1 MRAPIRSKTKDLL
14 SIEASLSDQHL
25 AEVSMTSRQGVKYD
39 KTVVRVVD

>member
-25 AEVSMTSRQGVKYD
+25 ADESMTKQVVKYD
-39 KTVVRVVD
+39 KIVLEVVD